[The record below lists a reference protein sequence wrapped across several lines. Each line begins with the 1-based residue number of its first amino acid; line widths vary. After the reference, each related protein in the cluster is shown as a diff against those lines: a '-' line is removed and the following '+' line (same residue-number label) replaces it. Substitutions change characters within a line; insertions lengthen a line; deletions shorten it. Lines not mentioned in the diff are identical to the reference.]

1 MAATNNWATL
11 KENAVGP
18 ETFSLFLKAKLVLEF
33 VENMLYQA
41 FPGVLVGTRALL
53 IRALTPSLT

>member
-18 ETFSLFLKAKLVLEF
+18 ETFSLFLKAKFVLEF

-41 FPGVLVGTRALL
+41 FPGVLGTRALL